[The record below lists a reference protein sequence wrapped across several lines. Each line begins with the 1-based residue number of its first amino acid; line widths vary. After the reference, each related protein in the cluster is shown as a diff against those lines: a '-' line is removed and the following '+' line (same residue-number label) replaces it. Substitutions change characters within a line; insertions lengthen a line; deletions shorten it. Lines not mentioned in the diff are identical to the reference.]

1 MRHAVMMTVALIGL
15 ALAPAAFADG
25 NAELGRTKSASCTAC
40 HGPDGRSTAP
50 NYPILAGQHADYLAR
65 ALFEYRSGDR
75 KNAIMQ
81 GFAAALSDDDIKDLA
96 AWFAS
101 QQGLKTARF

>member
-40 HGPDGRSTAP
+40 HGPDGRGTAP
-50 NYPILAGQHADYLAR
+50 NYPILAGQHAAYLAHS
-65 ALFEYRSGDR
+65 LYEYRSGRR

-81 GFAAALSDDDIKDLA
+81 GFAGGLSDDDIADLA

-101 QQGLKTARF
+101 LEDLKTARF